1 MEQKPLTR
9 EEIEVARHH
18 GRRILIFRA
27 VAFETLMLVV
37 YYLLEPT
44 GWKVALCLG
53 MMVLYA
59 SLVLWS
65 IFRGRGLFKRIW
77 SSYDEVALRWKNEGM
92 SYTRSHGLV
101 LELVHSLP
109 AGMVSYSPQTS
120 HTDLVRQLVELV
132 IRQDSEKTIDAE
144 NLRQIRTLL
153 ASAPHLSEL
162 LQAHLHHANATTEAA
177 ALQIMS
183 KLTDLNKEVG
193 SLQVTLNDTTTMA
206 AGLFD
211 HSQIKVKENQKMMDD
226 LNTYQVEMERQVQS
240 TIQLLTRQM
249 EGLKPFTQLIREV
262 NERTNVLA
270 INAAIEAARAG
281 TAGRGFAVVANE
293 VRTLSHQVSSAAESI
308 EASVKEISET
318 VAVKL
323 GALSTLMH
331 GEDQSQ
337 GFVSLTIA
345 LPKLSQDFFTTVEI
359 LKSFALATQSNVNG
373 IQNSIVDVMGFAQFQ
388 DITRQQIEQ
397 VDRGLALAGQHFQ
410 GAADALEGSGTVPLV
425 IVPLDGIAEQMDK
438 NYTMMRQKDTHQEV
452 LYGKLGKKAEAGP
465 DIELF

>member
-1 MEQKPLTR
+1 M
-9 EEIEVARHH
+9 
-18 GRRILIFRA
+18 
-27 VAFETLMLVV
+27 
-37 YYLLEPT
+37 
-44 GWKVALCLG
+44 
-53 MMVLYA
+53 
-59 SLVLWS
+59 
-65 IFRGRGLFKRIW
+65 
-77 SSYDEVALRWKNEGM
+77 
-92 SYTRSHGLV
+92 
-101 LELVHSLP
+101 
-109 AGMVSYSPQTS
+109 
-120 HTDLVRQLVELV
+120 
-132 IRQDSEKTIDAE
+132 
-144 NLRQIRTLL
+144 
-153 ASAPHLSEL
+153 
-162 LQAHLHHANATTEAA
+162 
-177 ALQIMS
+177 QIMS